1 MNKTNYQ
8 LIKKIVQGDSRYQ
21 ERIDFLKQLD
31 VFTLQGIL
39 DDVIEQEKQIY
50 INKSV
55 ITL

>member
-1 MNKTNYQ
+1 MNKTDYQ